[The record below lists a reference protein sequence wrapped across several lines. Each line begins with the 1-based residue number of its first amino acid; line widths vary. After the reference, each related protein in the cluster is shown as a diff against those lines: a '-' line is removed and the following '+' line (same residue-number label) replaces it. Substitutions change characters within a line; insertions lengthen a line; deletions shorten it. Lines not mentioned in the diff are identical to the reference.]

1 MYKVRI
7 KKLPTAQ
14 QGRSVKTGQQTS
26 SGALSIQPTAMGGA
40 DIDQYIG
47 KKPTEVKDTISRV
60 PREEANLEAEGGET
74 VYGDVN
80 GDGFTEHYKITG
92 PRHSSGGVPLNLPDD
107 TFIFS
112 DTKSM
117 RIKDPALLAKFGKTK
132 GSYTPAELAKQY
144 DINKYRKILQDP
156 DSDSIDKK
164 TAEMMIRTYNMKLGA
179 LALAQESKKGFPQGI
194 PLVARPYMEANGITD
209 EDLMPT
215 YQPRFAGQEEAED
228 AEFEEMPMNGT
239 APEQPSMEENTVPGY
254 QGPNPEDIAMT
265 EEMMQNAPMAQYGM
279 SVGDYGMP
287 FYPASLN
294 TMSYGGYPKF
304 QDGGGTA
311 STPAKLT
318 PEEQKIVDEKWNG
331 KTDAYLAYKEAEQ
344 ALRNDPEFKKRLHE
358 QYKTTIEDE
367 AYYTKGKKDNWYSA
381 LKDRGE
387 DEVLDALLQQEERN
401 ARLEAFG
408 FKPEETDQPAVKG
421 KNTNKQALDFIAKN
435 PGLSDLNFD
444 KGYLSQA
451 AYIAYDDVI
460 KGGKEKQKGVS
471 QTGKEDELK
480 GRGKI
485 SGIDNASTNTTLGQR
500 LNYKP
505 AEKKETTTTTVTTCK
520 CTDKDGK
527 SYDPGKDA
535 NGKCNECKPT
545 ERPDFEDVEVGPET
559 GAVVPDW
566 TTPDI
571 MNYYGALKD
580 KYSLNKYYPWAAPVD
595 MEEMKPVYLDPT
607 REIAAQSEQANIMNN
622 ALAQFT
628 GPQGLSSRASQVQGT
643 SAKQAA
649 DTLSRYNNA
658 NVQIANQFAANNA
671 QIRNQERAA
680 NQGIAKQLYDQTTL
694 TNATFD
700 RDKRLADN
708 VVRQAFATGWKNAS
722 DIAMLNATSP
732 QYEIDP
738 RTGTVVFERGKP
750 IQPEVNKTFDNLL
763 QGYIRQG
770 FSPKDAI
777 AAAKSAMGQ
786 SSAYAGPD
794 VETIMANA
802 KDGGMYVMGSNVFP
816 FMFY

>member
-14 QGRSVKTGQQTS
+14 QGRSIKTGQQS
-26 SGALSIQPTAMGGA
+26 SDGALSIQPTAMGGA
-40 DIDQYIG
+40 DIDQYMG

-60 PREEANLEAEGGET
+60 PRNEANLEAEGGET
-74 VYGDVN
+74 AYGDIN
-80 GDGFTEHYKITG
+80 GDGFAEHYKITG

-112 DTKSM
+112 DTRSM
-117 RIKDPALLAKFGKTK
+117 RLNDPALLAKFGKTK

-144 DINKYRKILQDP
+144 DLNKYRKILQDP
-156 DSDSIDKK
+156 DSDEIAKK
-164 TAEMMIRTYNMKLGA
+164 TAEMMIRNYNMKLGA

-215 YQPRFAGQEEAED
+215 YQPRFTGQGETED

-239 APEQPSMEENTVPGY
+239 APEQPSMEQNTVPGY

-265 EEMMQNAPMAQYGM
+265 EEMMQSAPMAQYGM
-279 SVGDYGMP
+279 SVGDYSMP
-287 FYPASLN
+287 FAQEGIVINPYE
-294 TMSYGGYPKF
+294 
-304 QDGGGTA
+304 Q
-311 STPAKLT
+311 AKTSSGNLT
-318 PEEQKIVDEKWNG
+318 PTGQSNKFSARQQALSDYLASWESLIPGISKMNEGDAQSAMYDWTLENNPDEIRRMWKEYGLTAKGMKSKDLKKLSDQGKFTDEKL
-331 KTDAYLAYKEAEQ
+331 KDTEVLSKLKDAYVDNLFGIRQLAPTV
-344 ALRNDPEFKKRLHE
+344 PE
-358 QYKTTIEDE
+358 KTT
-367 AYYTKGKKDNWYSA
+367 
-381 LKDRGE
+381 
-387 DEVLDALLQQEERN
+387 EE
-401 ARLEAFG
+401 E
-408 FKPEETDQPAVKG
+408 
-421 KNTNKQALDFIAKN
+421 I
-435 PGLSDLNFD
+435 
-444 KGYLSQA
+444 
-451 AYIAYDDVI
+451 
-460 KGGKEKQKGVS
+460 
-471 QTGKEDELK
+471 
-480 GRGKI
+480 
-485 SGIDNASTNTTLGQR
+485 
-500 LNYKP
+500 
-505 AEKKETTTTTVTTCK
+505 KKEPKVKVSTTCK

-545 ERPDFEDVEVGPET
+545 ERPEFEDVEIGPET

-566 TTPDI
+566 TTPDL

-595 MEEMKPVYLDPT
+595 MEEMRSVYLDPT
-607 REIAAQSEQANIMNN
+607 RDIAAQSEQANIMTN

-628 GPQGLSSRASQVQGT
+628 GPQALSSRASQVQGT

-658 NVQIANQFAANNA
+658 NVQLANQFGANNA

-708 VVRQAFATGWKNAS
+708 VTRQAFATGWKNAS

-738 RTGTVVFERGKP
+738 RTGTVVFERGKELR
-750 IQPEVNKTFDNLL
+750 PEVNTTFDNLL

-786 SSAYAGPD
+786 SSGYGGPD

>member
-14 QGRSVKTGQQTS
+14 QGRSMKTGQQS
-26 SGALSIQPTAMGGA
+26 SDGALSIHPTAMGGA
-40 DIDQYIG
+40 DIDQYMG

-60 PREEANLEAEGGET
+60 PRNEANLEAEGGET
-74 VYGDVN
+74 AYGDIN
-80 GDGFTEHYKITG
+80 GDGFAEHYKITG

-112 DTKSM
+112 DTRSM
-117 RIKDPALLAKFGKTK
+117 RLNDPSLLAKFGKTK

-144 DINKYRKILQDP
+144 DLNKYRKILQDT
-156 DSDSIDKK
+156 DSDAIAKK
-164 TAEMMIRTYNMKLGA
+164 TAEMMIRNYNMKLGA

-215 YQPRFAGQEEAED
+215 YQPKFTGQGETED

-239 APEQPSMEENTVPGY
+239 APEQPSMEQNTVPGY

-265 EEMMQNAPMAQYGM
+265 EEMMQSAPMAQYGM
-279 SVGDYGMP
+279 SIGDNYTP
-287 FYPASLN
+287 SF
-294 TMSYGGYPKF
+294 MSDGYIPQAQEGIVINPYESAKTTEGNVTPTGKSNKYSTRD
-304 QDGGGTA
+304 QDIKDYLSQWENDIPGISKMSEGKAQAAIYDWNLANNPDAIKAMWKEFGLTKKGLDN
-311 STPAKLT
+311 AKLS
-318 PEEQKIVDEKWNG
+318 KLSKDGVIDDE
-331 KTDAYLAYKEAEQ
+331 TL
-344 ALRNDPEFKKRLHE
+344 NDPEKLKL
-358 QYKTTIEDE
+358 
-367 AYYTKGKKDNWYSA
+367 
-381 LKDRGE
+381 LKDAYVDNYFG
-387 DEVLDALLQQEERN
+387 
-401 ARLEAFG
+401 ARQIAP
-408 FKPEETDQPAVKG
+408 KKAVAKTD
-421 KNTNKQALDFIAKN
+421 
-435 PGLSDLNFD
+435 
-444 KGYLSQA
+444 
-451 AYIAYDDVI
+451 
-460 KGGKEKQKGVS
+460 
-471 QTGKEDELK
+471 
-480 GRGKI
+480 
-485 SGIDNASTNTTLGQR
+485 
-500 LNYKP
+500 
-505 AEKKETTTTTVTTCK
+505 KKEEPKKTVTVTTCK
-520 CTDKDGK
+520 CIDKDGK
-527 SYDPGKDA
+527 SYDPGKDD
-535 NGKCNECKPT
+535 NGKCNPCKAT
-545 ERPDFEDVEVGPET
+545 ERPEFEDVEIGPET

-566 TTPDI
+566 TTPDL

-607 REIAAQSEQANIMNN
+607 REIAAQSEQANIMTN

-628 GPQGLSSRASQVQGT
+628 GPQALSSRASQVQGT

-658 NVQIANQFAANNA
+658 NVQVANQFAANNA

-708 VVRQAFATGWKNAS
+708 VTRQAFATGWKNAS

-738 RTGTVVFERGKP
+738 RTGTVVFERGKELR
-750 IQPEVNKTFDNLL
+750 PEVNTTFDNLL

-786 SSAYAGPD
+786 SSGYGGPD

>member
-14 QGRSVKTGQQTS
+14 QGRSMKTGQQS
-26 SGALSIQPTAMGGA
+26 SDGALSIQPTAMGGA
-40 DIDQYIG
+40 DIDQYMG

-60 PREEANLEAEGGET
+60 PRNEANLEAEGGET
-74 VYGDVN
+74 AYGDIN

-92 PRHSSGGVPLNLPDD
+92 PRHSSGGVPLDLPDD

-117 RIKDPALLAKFGKTK
+117 RIKDPAFLAKFGKTK

-144 DINKYRKILQDP
+144 DVNKYRKILQDP
-156 DSDSIDKK
+156 DADLIDKK
-164 TAEMMIRTYNMKLGA
+164 TAELMIRTYNMKLGA

-215 YQPRFAGQEEAED
+215 YQPRFTGQGETED

-239 APEQPSMEENTVPGY
+239 APEQPSMEQNTVPGY

-265 EEMMQNAPMAQYGM
+265 EEMMQSAPMAQYGM
-279 SVGDYGMP
+279 SVGDYSMP
-287 FYPASLN
+287 FAQEGIVINPYEQAKTSSGNVTPTGQSNKFSARQQALSDYLTSWESLIPGISK
-294 TMSYGGYPKF
+294 MSEGDAQSAMYDWTLENNPDEIRRMWKEYGLTAKGMKSKDLKKLSDQGKF
-304 QDGGGTA
+304 T
-311 STPAKLT
+311 
-318 PEEQKIVDEKWNG
+318 DEKL
-331 KTDAYLAYKEAEQ
+331 KDTEVLSKLKDAYVDNLFGIRQLAPTV
-344 ALRNDPEFKKRLHE
+344 PE
-358 QYKTTIEDE
+358 KTT
-367 AYYTKGKKDNWYSA
+367 
-381 LKDRGE
+381 
-387 DEVLDALLQQEERN
+387 EE
-401 ARLEAFG
+401 E
-408 FKPEETDQPAVKG
+408 
-421 KNTNKQALDFIAKN
+421 I
-435 PGLSDLNFD
+435 
-444 KGYLSQA
+444 
-451 AYIAYDDVI
+451 
-460 KGGKEKQKGVS
+460 
-471 QTGKEDELK
+471 
-480 GRGKI
+480 
-485 SGIDNASTNTTLGQR
+485 
-500 LNYKP
+500 
-505 AEKKETTTTTVTTCK
+505 KKEPKVKVSTTCK
-520 CTDKDGK
+520 CIDKDGK

-545 ERPDFEDVEVGPET
+545 ERPEFEDVEIGPET

-566 TTPDI
+566 TTPDL

-595 MEEMKPVYLDPT
+595 MEEMRPVYLDPT
-607 REIAAQSEQANIMNN
+607 RDIAAQSEQANIMTN

-628 GPQGLSSRASQVQGT
+628 GPQALSSRASQVQGT

-658 NVQIANQFAANNA
+658 NVQLANQFGANNA

-708 VVRQAFATGWKNAS
+708 VTRQAFATGWKNAS

-738 RTGTVVFERGKP
+738 RTGTVVFERGKELR
-750 IQPEVNKTFDNLL
+750 PEVNTTFDNLL

-786 SSAYAGPD
+786 SSGYGGPD